1 MDSYYS
7 RVPQR
12 RKRKDVKE
20 KRFDNLWVYPHS
32 PTTYQPV
39 LCGTES
45 RSPPVHPADEAA
57 GRNPAESRAMGWECC
72 RGRDEGSR
80 EGAHPR
86 VQSAAAACTLRGRNR
101 VSDFYLADL
110 PPGSPKGATG
120 KSVGGHAGGM
130 PIPPTVTVRPV
141 NSDPLLQKSPEKSFH
156 GCISEASVIE

>member
-1 MDSYYS
+1 MAAFAGFDGYAFFHSYYS

-20 KRFDNLWVYPHS
+20 KRFDSLWVYPHS

-57 GRNPAESRAMGWECC
+57 GRNPAESRAMGWECR
-72 RGRDEGSR
+72 RGRAEGSR

-86 VQSAAAACTLRGRNR
+86 VQSAAAACTVRGRNR

-110 PPGSPKGATG
+110 PPGRAKGPTG
-120 KSVGGHAGGM
+120 KSERGVPQGGRQSPLRSCQSFRCGM
-130 PIPPTVTVRPV
+130 M
-141 NSDPLLQKSPEKSFH
+141 
-156 GCISEASVIE
+156 